1 MQGDVIAMVTK
12 TGGEKE
18 DLELVETPDRML
30 PVIWT
35 EMIGDSPRTSDY
47 KAMSARGH
55 VCKPS
60 RRGPLLSRVLR
71 DLPGSGAFAVQPQFL
86 QELSGALLGARGHS

>member
-1 MQGDVIAMVTK
+1 MQDDVIAMVTK

-35 EMIGDSPRTSDY
+35 EMIGDFPRTTDY
-47 KAMSARGH
+47 KVKTCLKKGMENGFSFIINYYGTTI
-55 VCKPS
+55 
-60 RRGPLLSRVLR
+60 
-71 DLPGSGAFAVQPQFL
+71 
-86 QELSGALLGARGHS
+86 

>member
-1 MQGDVIAMVTK
+1 MVQGDVIAMVTK

-35 EMIGDSPRTSDY
+35 EMIGDSPRTTDY
-47 KAMSARGH
+47 KDMSEKY
-55 VCKPS
+55 CKGN
-60 RRGPLLSRVLR
+60 RKWLFITVINYYGTTIVFCRWLHWT
-71 DLPGSGAFAVQPQFL
+71 GAGL
-86 QELSGALLGARGHS
+86 

>member
-47 KAMSARGH
+47 KAMSGKY
-55 VCKPS
+55 CKGNGEWLLITVINYYGTTMGFFVVGYTEA
-60 RRGPLLSRVLR
+60 GP
-71 DLPGSGAFAVQPQFL
+71 
-86 QELSGALLGARGHS
+86 